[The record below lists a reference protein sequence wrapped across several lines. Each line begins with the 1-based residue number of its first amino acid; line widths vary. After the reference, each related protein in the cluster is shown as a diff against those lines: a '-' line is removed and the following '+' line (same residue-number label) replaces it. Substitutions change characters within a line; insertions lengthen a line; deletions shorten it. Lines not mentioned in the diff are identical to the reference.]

1 MSLGLAAA
9 GKKAAAATTT
19 PAPVDL
25 TGDDTAN
32 DGGGVGG
39 VGLPGRRRP
48 KGGGSGERKLRIDVP
63 KGVPFLYH
71 PGI

>member
-25 TGDDTAN
+25 TGDGTAN

-48 KGGGSGERKLRIDVP
+48 KGGGVGGKEIED
-63 KGVPFLYH
+63 
-71 PGI
+71 